1 MFICVNFVKLIV
13 FLTFKLCKVWIKCV
27 SEKALSESL
36 EGTFCLATHTARKVD
51 SQHLVSNFHQQHQ
64 ILEKSKIL
72 LVCDLISQREDKT
85 GRTEV
90 NLWRGRGRMSG
101 EMTNSFLMHGH
112 NNTFDISW
120 QTLIILISQSGG
132 NAEKNMVTNACII
145 CKKAGIN
152 STANY
157 IYCISHSHGHGPAI
171 YISVHSCS
179 YFTFCMS
186 MNT

>member
-13 FLTFKLCKVWIKCV
+13 FLTFNLCKVWIKCV

-90 NLWRGRGRMSG
+90 NLWREREGGCQEKWQICFWCMDTTILLTFLGRHWYF
-101 EMTNSFLMHGH
+101 SFHNQAAMLKKKHGH
-112 NNTFDISW
+112 KRVYH
-120 QTLIILISQSGG
+120 L
-132 NAEKNMVTNACII
+132 
-145 CKKAGIN
+145 
-152 STANY
+152 
-157 IYCISHSHGHGPAI
+157 
-171 YISVHSCS
+171 
-179 YFTFCMS
+179 
-186 MNT
+186 

>member
-13 FLTFKLCKVWIKCV
+13 FLTFNLCKVWIKCV

-85 GRTEV
+85 GTEV
-90 NLWRGRGRMSG
+90 NLWWGRGRLSR
-101 EMTNSFLMHGH
+101 EMTNLFLMHGH

-120 QTLIILISQSGG
+120 QTLILILISQSGG
-132 NAEKNMVTNACII
+132 NAEK
-145 CKKAGIN
+145 K
-152 STANY
+152 
-157 IYCISHSHGHGPAI
+157 HGHKRV
-171 YISVHSCS
+171 YHL
-179 YFTFCMS
+179 
-186 MNT
+186 